1 MENKINNKNDILVF
15 VQSKKSEI
23 MKRLRKRTN
32 FNKKIFN
39 KFKNLQLPLYY
50 KKKRSHFII
59 KNNFTYESVKKD
71 IKYIL
76 GEIK

>member
-1 MENKINNKNDILVF
+1 
-15 VQSKKSEI
+15 

-50 KKKRSHFII
+50 KKKKSHFII
-59 KNNFTYESVKKD
+59 KNNFTKKSVKD
-71 IKYIL
+71 GIKSNLKKI
-76 GEIK
+76 I

>member
-1 MENKINNKNDILVF
+1 
-15 VQSKKSEI
+15 
-23 MKRLRKRTN
+23 MKRLEKRSN

-50 KKKRSHFII
+50 KKKKSHFII
-59 KNNFTYESVKKD
+59 KNNFTYQSIKKD

-76 GEIK
+76 GKIK